1 MLPCDNVGVAGYK
14 VYRDGQI
21 VGTPAAPSFE
31 DAGLVADT
39 AYSYA
44 VSGYDAAN
52 NESFLSPSLDVI
64 TDPAPPPTNVA
75 PVVTISAPA
84 DGSSFT
90 EGDSVIFM
98 AAASDTE
105 DGDLSASLIWTSSL
119 NGALNG
125 GAAAAS
131 FSTSTLSVGTHT
143 ITATAT
149 DSGALS
155 GSGAITVTVAAANQA
170 PTAAFSS
177 PCTGLICRFTDG
189 SSDGDGSVV
198 SWSWGFGDGNASTVQ
213 NPSHGYA
220 AGGTYTVTLTVT
232 DDGGASES
240 ASQGVTVS
248 EPASTGVHVGD
259 IDGSKEKNKNRW
271 RARSYFTIHDTN
283 HSPVSGAIVSH
294 SWSSRDAS
302 GSGACTTDGAGRCPS
317 DWTPYLRKGN
327 KSVAFT
333 VDSVASSLQ
342 YQSADNHDPDGDSD
356 GIAITIVKP

>member
-105 DGDLSASLIWTSSL
+105 DGDID
-119 NGALNG
+119 G
-125 GAAAAS
+125 GKEKIR
-131 FSTSTLSVGTHT
+131 TGGELTRTLPYT
-143 ITATAT
+143 IRTTARY
-149 DSGALS
+149 
-155 GSGAITVTVAAANQA
+155 QA
-170 PTAAFSS
+170 PS
-177 PCTGLICRFTDG
+177 
-189 SSDGDGSVV
+189 
-198 SWSWGFGDGNASTVQ
+198 
-213 NPSHGYA
+213 
-220 AGGTYTVTLTVT
+220 
-232 DDGGASES
+232 
-240 ASQGVTVS
+240 
-248 EPASTGVHVGD
+248 
-259 IDGSKEKNKNRW
+259 
-271 RARSYFTIHDTN
+271 
-283 HSPVSGAIVSH
+283 
-294 SWSSRDAS
+294 
-302 GSGACTTDGAGRCPS
+302 
-317 DWTPYLRKGN
+317 
-327 KSVAFT
+327 
-333 VDSVASSLQ
+333 
-342 YQSADNHDPDGDSD
+342 
-356 GIAITIVKP
+356 